1 MKYVV
6 FTILLMFSF
15 ISKAQEFVDYSIPVT
30 ELKPAL
36 SFIKEIKSETN
47 FQLTE
52 IDLTRDLR
60 KESLKDQPSMMI
72 VEKPKYKS
80 IQVNYNVAI
89 PDSNFKVYVNQF
101 NTNRLN
107 NRVYTSGLQNNAYKD
122 ASENTFLFYPVQ
134 YRSGETI
141 Y

>member
-1 MKYVV
+1 M
-6 FTILLMFSF
+6 LSF
-15 ISKAQEFVDYSIPVT
+15 ISPAQEFVDYSIPVI
-30 ELKPAL
+30 ELKPTL
-36 SFIKEIKSETN
+36 SYIKEIKSETN

-60 KESLKDQPSMMI
+60 KEALKDQPSMMI
-72 VEKPKYKS
+72 VEKPKYKT
-80 IQVNYNVAI
+80 IQGNYNVAI

-101 NTNRLN
+101 NTDRLN

-122 ASENTFLFYPVQ
+122 ASAYSGLFCPVTSQ
-134 YRSGETI
+134 RI